1 MEVIEQVSRHA
12 RLARMRK
19 DGESMGK
26 LERILSAALS
36 VVVTLQLATV
46 PAASHPRPEPGAN
59 ARASWQRGAAIS
71 VFTYT
76 VGGPHF
82 VKGPQRVN
90 DAVVRVRR
98 TGGALIREVKRTT
111 DGHVV
116 ISINPGVYRVEAAL
130 EPPEVIPGRSC
141 GPATTVRV
149 HRSSQAVVRLYCS
162 IP

>member
-1 MEVIEQVSRHA
+1 MSKITGIGCGALWVI
-12 RLARMRK
+12 
-19 DGESMGK
+19 G
-26 LERILSAALS
+26 
-36 VVVTLQLATV
+36 TLQIATV
-46 PAASHPRPEPGAN
+46 AAVAHPPEESGAN
-59 ARASWQRGAAIS
+59 ARVSSRSGSAIS

-76 VGGPHF
+76 VGGPHS
-82 VKGPQRVN
+82 VAVRGPQLVN

-98 TGGALIREVKRTT
+98 TDGALIREVERTE

-116 ISINPGVYRVEAAL
+116 ISMNPGVYRIEAAF

-149 HRSSQAVVRLYCS
+149 HEGRPAVVRLYCS